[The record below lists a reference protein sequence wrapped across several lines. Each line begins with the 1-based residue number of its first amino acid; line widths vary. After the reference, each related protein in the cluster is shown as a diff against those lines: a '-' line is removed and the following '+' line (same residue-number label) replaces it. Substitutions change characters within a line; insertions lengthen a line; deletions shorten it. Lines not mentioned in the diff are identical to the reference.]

1 MRRKPVLG
9 AGEFVWGYTL
19 TTSGQPEGT
28 PCSNLVAQ
36 LVSRID
42 GGATVAQLMAQLG
55 ALVEADRIED
65 LQRSVLATL
74 QILYV
79 DGAVDELV
87 GL

>member
-1 MRRKPVLG
+1 
-9 AGEFVWGYTL
+9 
-19 TTSGQPEGT
+19 
-28 PCSNLVAQ
+28 LVAQ

-42 GGATVAQLMAQLG
+42 GAATVGQLMTQLG

-79 DGAVDELV
+79 DGTVDELA